1 MKLVV
6 CKECNRLFFA
16 QSENAQVC
24 IDCLLL
30 SELKQ
35 KKKVLDKERVNF
47 NIKFQ
52 EWSNKQFYD
61 EGTPLGKCGYG
72 HICDYCEDNSYGN
85 PCSRALAKCAKDQG
99 VDFDYTREDYETIFC
114 YGAIQDEE
122 GNNES
127 L

>member
-6 CKECNRLFFA
+6 CKECDRLFFA
-16 QSENAQVC
+16 QSENTQVC

-52 EWSNKQFYD
+52 NWSNKHFFEN
-61 EGTPLGKCGYG
+61 EGSPLGKCGCG
-72 HICDYCEDNSYGN
+72 FICDYCEDNSYGN
-85 PCSRALAKCAKDQG
+85 PCARALAKCAKDQG
-99 VDFDYTREDYETIFC
+99 VDFDYTREDYETIFYC
-114 YGAIQDEE
+114 GAIPDEE
-122 GNNES
+122 GKE
-127 L
+127 